1 MRKYLSLPL
10 QISLGAI
17 AYIYSSSDVIAVEV
31 KNLAAANY
39 PAELK
44 VTESPLL
51 LAQITTDGTLNTE
64 VTQNGN
70 VSEIT
75 GGSARDSNL
84 FHSFQDFSLP
94 NGNEAFFDN
103 AAEIN
108 NIFSRVTGGNISDI
122 NGSIRANDANLFL
135 VNPAGIIFGNN
146 ASLNLGGGSFYGST
160 ADSILFQDGEF
171 SAVDLDNP
179 PLLTINAPIG
189 LNFRDNPAPIEVN
202 GSELAVAAGQNLSLL
217 GGNLTLRDSVRL
229 FTPGANV
236 QLGAIS
242 GSGIVELDEN
252 FRFNFPENIAL
263 ADVFLNDDIG
273 INVTSNDGGSISIN
287 GNNIELLGNSRLIA
301 GISDNNGSPESQ
313 AGNITINS
321 TGDLKLEGN
330 SFIVNRVG
338 NNAQGNGGGIQITTS
353 SGITLDGNSFI
364 NSEVGEGG
372 QGNAGNIQI
381 DTTSLTLN
389 NRSSVGS
396 QTFGQGNSGNVTI
409 NAEDTVAINSGSS
422 LRSLVRAGG
431 IGNAGDIQLNT
442 GILTAETIE
451 GSAENRSLIFSNTRG
466 GGNAGN
472 VTINASDSVS
482 FDNSSILA
490 QVDEGASGDGG
501 NVIINTPTLEIFN
514 SASEVTT
521 ASGIFTDTKGTGN
534 AGNINITTSDALII
548 ERRSSIGA
556 GTTSDGNAGDIN
568 IATDLLSLSNFALIA
583 TNVRENA
590 AGDAGAIEINANTLN
605 LSEGAIIDASVI
617 NTNRPTDFKGG
628 DININANS
636 LNLISGGKIATNTS
650 NSSGNAGNINLTI
663 ADNIVIE
670 GSNPPSLPP
679 EFAPFQEQDVELESV
694 TGLLASNRLGA
705 VGNGGDINITSPNAV
720 IEIANGEAQ
729 ISVSSQ
735 GQGSGGSITI
745 AAQELTLDNNGSIF
759 ASTPSGEGGSIS
771 LNIDEQI
778 VLRNDSTITAQ
789 AFNNAKGGNITIDAG
804 FIVAFPS
811 TPNGSDITAKAES
824 GDGGNIKIT
833 ASEILGLQEKI
844 AIDGNG
850 TNDIDASSEFG
861 FDGSISIESSDVNSL
876 RGIVE
881 LSSNIVQPND
891 NVARGCASNNSANS
905 NSSLVV
911 SGKGGVP
918 TEPVDVLSNETILLE
933 NLSASSAR
941 ENPSSTP
948 SKTEYQ
954 AIATGQGDIYPAR
967 GVMVRED
974 GTIMLTAYPIATGDQ
989 RGFVTSPN
997 CPDENSI
1004 NGK

>member
-1 MRKYLSLPL
+1 MRKYLSLSF

-17 AYIYSSSDVIAVEV
+17 AYIYAANDVTAFEA
-31 KNLAAANY
+31 KNLPAVNS
-39 PAELK
+39 PAELQ
-44 VTESPLL
+44 VAESPLL
-51 LAQITTDGTLNTE
+51 LAQVTTDGTLNTE
-64 VTQNGN
+64 VTQNGT

-75 GGSARDSNL
+75 GGSARGSNL
-84 FHSFQDFSLP
+84 FHSFQDFSIP

-202 GSELAVAAGQNLSLL
+202 GSELAVAAGQNLTLL
-217 GGNLTLRDSVRL
+217 GGNLTLTDSVRL

-252 FRFNFPENIAL
+252 FRFNVPDNIAL
-263 ADVFLNDDIG
+263 ADVFLNDDVG

-301 GISDNNGSPESQ
+301 GISDNNASPESQ
-313 AGNITINS
+313 AGNITVNA
-321 TGDLKLEGN
+321 TGELKLEGN
-330 SFIVNRVG
+330 SFIVNQVG
-338 NNAQGNGGGIQITTS
+338 NNAQGNGGEIQITNS

-364 NSEVGEGG
+364 NNQVGEGG

-381 DTTSLTLN
+381 ETISLTLN

-396 QTFGQGNSGNVTI
+396 ETFGQGNSGNVTI
-409 NAEDTVAINSGSS
+409 NAEETVAINSGSS
-422 LRSLVRAGG
+422 LRSLVRSGG
-431 IGNAGDIQLNT
+431 AGNAGDIQIDT
-442 GILTAETIE
+442 GVLRAETIE

-466 GGNAGN
+466 AGNAGN
-472 VTINASDSVS
+472 VTINAADSVS
-482 FDNSSILA
+482 FDNASILA
-490 QVDEGASGDGG
+490 QVDEGASGNGG
-501 NVIINTPTLEIFN
+501 NVTINTPILEISN

-521 ASGIFTDTKGTGN
+521 ASGIFSDTKGTSN
-534 AGNINITTSDALII
+534 AGNINLTISEALII

-568 IATDLLSLSNFALIA
+568 VVTDSLSVNNFALIA

-617 NTNRPTDFKGG
+617 NTTRPTDFVGG
-628 DININANS
+628 DINITANT

-663 ADNIVIE
+663 ADNITIE
-670 GSNPPSLPP
+670 GSNAPSLPP
-679 EFAPFQEQDVELESV
+679 EFAPFQDQDVELESI

-720 IEIANGEAQ
+720 IEIANGKAQ

-735 GQGSGGSITI
+735 GQGSGGSIFI
-745 AAQELTLDNNGSIF
+745 EAQELNLANNGSIL
-759 ASTPSGEGGSIS
+759 ASTPFGEGGSIS
-771 LNIDEQI
+771 LNIDEVI
-778 VLRNDSTITAQ
+778 VLRNDSRITAR
-789 AFNNAKGGNITIDAG
+789 AFNNAQGGNIEIDAG
-804 FIVAFPS
+804 FILAFPS

-824 GDGGNIKIT
+824 GEGGNIKIT
-833 ASEILGLQEKI
+833 ASEILGFQEGT

-850 TNDIDASSEFG
+850 TNDIDASSDFG

-876 RGIVE
+876 QGIVE
-881 LSSNIVQPND
+881 LDSSIVPPND
-891 NVARGCASNNSANS
+891 TVAQGCASNNTANS
-905 NSSLVV
+905 NSSFVV
-911 SGKGGVP
+911 SGKGGIP
-918 TEPVDVLSNETILLE
+918 TEPGDVLSNETILLE
-933 NLSASSAR
+933 NLSAS
-941 ENPSSTP
+941 TP
-948 SKTEYQ
+948 AKTEYQ

-967 GVMVRED
+967 GVMMRED

-989 RGFVTSPN
+989 RGVVNSQN
-997 CPDENSI
+997 CLR
-1004 NGK
+1004 